1 MFTLFSWGARKILTS
16 QSAKRLWLRRALLL
30 LTILRWVSSRLETNS
45 SRIALKRG
53 ESLVISVQKNGDTPQ

>member
-16 QSAKRLWLRRALLL
+16 QSAKRLWVRRLLL
-30 LTILRWVSSRLETNS
+30 LLAVLRWVNRRLNNKA

-53 ESLVISVQKNGDTPQ
+53 ESLYISVQKNGGAPK

>member
-16 QSAKRLWLRRALLL
+16 QSAKRLWVRRLLL
-30 LTILRWVSSRLETNS
+30 LLAVLRWVNLRLNNKA

-53 ESLVISVQKNGDTPQ
+53 ESLYISVQKNGGAPQ

>member
-16 QSAKRLWLRRALLL
+16 QSAKRLWVRRLLL
-30 LTILRWVSSRLETNS
+30 LLAVLRWVNRRVNNKA

-53 ESLVISVQKNGDTPQ
+53 ESLYISVQKNGGAPQ

>member
-16 QSAKRLWLRRALLL
+16 QSAKRQWVRRLLL
-30 LTILRWVSSRLETNS
+30 LLAVLRWVNRRVNNKA

-53 ESLVISVQKNGDTPQ
+53 ESLYISVQKNGGAPQ

>member
-30 LTILRWVSSRLETNS
+30 LTILRWVSRRLETNG

-53 ESLVISVQKNGDTPQ
+53 ETLVISVQKNGDTPQ

>member
-16 QSAKRLWLRRALLL
+16 QSAKRLWVRRLLL
-30 LTILRWVSSRLETNS
+30 LLAVLRWVNRRLNNKA

-53 ESLVISVQKNGDTPQ
+53 ESLYISVQKNGGAPQ